1 MQQKPQTGK
10 SQIEKNYKLITMNFG
25 QDDKK

>member
-1 MQQKPQTGK
+1 MQQKPKTGK
-10 SQIEKNYKLITMNFG
+10 SQIEKNYKLFTLNFG